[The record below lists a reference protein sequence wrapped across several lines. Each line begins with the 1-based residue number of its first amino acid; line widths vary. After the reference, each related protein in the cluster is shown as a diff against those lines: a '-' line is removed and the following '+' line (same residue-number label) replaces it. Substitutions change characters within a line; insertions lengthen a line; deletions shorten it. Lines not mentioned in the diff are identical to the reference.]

1 MQKSWKR
8 TAIKT
13 ATGRFGGFSSERV
26 SEPWLFVRKWLLL
39 MAVLV
44 AVLALKHLN
53 GRQLEIALFP
63 VKDLLT
69 PARCARGLEA
79 LE

>member
-8 TAIKT
+8 IAIKT

-26 SEPWLFVRKWLLL
+26 SESWLFVRKWLFL
-39 MAVLV
+39 MAVLT
-44 AVLALKHLN
+44 LKHLI

-63 VKDLLT
+63 VKVSL
-69 PARCARGLEA
+69 PAVAVQFPTKPCLSR
-79 LE
+79 